1 MPNVGG
7 QKGNSGGMPLIEWT
21 PPPVWM
27 TVLAVDAMYFHAA
40 KKALKRAV
48 VATKTIDKAEMRVA
62 RHQGRIDRLNQ
73 QYEEGEIHDS
83 AHYDKLEPLAIQ
95 MESLEYD
102 VGAAYGPFL
111 QHLATVHVFAA
122 AALEAHV
129 NIRAQ
134 ELLAGR
140 MLDFF
145 DRLSLDAKWLFL
157 PCLRALPGFDPGAQ
171 PFQGFDRL
179 IRARDRLVHYR
190 SQREPWRGSAV
201 PPDFLADLGLSL
213 KAAEGSLTTVRE
225 MAKELARQLDD
236 REPWWLDAENPSYFE
251 IEQEPSP

>member
-1 MPNVGG
+1 MPR
-7 QKGNSGGMPLIEWT
+7 IDWT

-40 KKALKRAV
+40 KEALKRAV
-48 VATKTIDKAEMRVA
+48 VATKTIDKAELRVA
-62 RHQGRIDRLNQ
+62 RHQARIDRVNQ
-73 QYEEGEIHDS
+73 QYEEDELDDS
-83 AHYDKLEPLAIQ
+83 ALYSKIEPLAIQ
-95 MESLEYD
+95 MESIEYD

-140 MLDFF
+140 VFDLF

-157 PCLRALPGFDPGAQ
+157 PRLRGLAGFDPGAQ

-179 IRARDRLVHYR
+179 IRIRNKLVHYR
-190 SQREPWRGSAV
+190 VQREPWRGSAV
-201 PPDFLADLGLSL
+201 PPQFLADLGLSL
-213 KAAEGSLTTVRE
+213 EAGEGSLTTLRE
-225 MAKELARQLDD
+225 MAKELARQLGD
-236 REPWWLDAENPSYFE
+236 REPWWLDAENTSYFE
-251 IEQEPSP
+251 IEQDRSP